1 MGLFDGKV
9 VIVTGAGGGLGRAH
23 ALAFAREGAKVVVND
38 LGGSR
43 DGGGGGS
50 DMADRVVAEIRASGG
65 QAVANYASVATA
77 EGGASILA
85 TAVEH
90 FGGADILVN
99 NAGILRDKTLVKMDE
114 AMWDLVMQVH
124 TKQLYA
130 VTRPV
135 VLHMIET
142 GRKGRIINTTS
153 LAGLLGNYGQS
164 NYSTAKAGTYGFT
177 RTLALEVK
185 KAGITVN
192 AVAPVA
198 KTRMTEDISQVPDDM
213 VPEQISAMV
222 VYLASDFAAPVT
234 GRTFGVH
241 GQQIF
246 EYVMKTTPGVTK
258 AGADWWTTEEIHQRF
273 ADITKEEGAP
283 APAATKGA
291 GADEVTTLFGMI
303 PKGFKPSAATG
314 WKSVMHWT
322 IAGAPAQT
330 LTIDAGTCTHKEG
343 LEGSATCSVKT
354 DRDTVLGMFAG
365 KIQPQKAFMSGKLS
379 ADNIGDMMKMGAAF
393 DFPAIAAAMEAARSA
408 SAPAPTTDAVAEAF
422 SVLPQAFRADKAGSW
437 AANIQFVVAGG
448 SNQTLIVEG
457 GAARVA
463 AGLEGT
469 PSCTIKVDKDTVIGM
484 FAGSVDGT
492 KAFMAGKIV
501 ADNMGELMKFSQ
513 FFKFDPNLVKKA
525 APAAASAAPP
535 AAPAPPKAD
544 FARAIGRRYAAD
556 YVVATG
562 EHMAAYAHATNDPNP
577 RYIDTARDGGIVAPP
592 IFPVRLFKDL
602 MFKCVGDSELSLD
615 PLMLVHGEQDMVFHG
630 PIRPFDIVNLRGT
643 LESVAQKGKG
653 CVAAWRMYGFVD
665 GQSRVEARMAVFVR
679 GQMIPGVDVGT
690 TLGQE
695 PVSGAGEPTGEPLA
709 RQSMTVAMDQPKR
722 YAAASLDDN
731 PIHLDEAVARS
742 AGHPTVILHGLC
754 TMAFAAKAF
763 VDEVLGGDSTRLRR
777 FAVRFTRPVLPGWTL
792 TTSIWAAGKA
802 ASGFDGYQVEVR
814 NQDGVV
820 VAGMGWAEVG

>member
-9 VIVTGAGGGLGRAH
+9 VIVTGAGGGLGRSH
-23 ALAFAREGAKVVVND
+23 ALAFAREGGKVVVND

-43 DGGGGGS
+43 DGSGGGS
-50 DMADRVVAEIRASGG
+50 SMADQVVAEIRAAGG
-65 QAVANYASVATA
+65 TAVASYASVATA
-77 EGGASILA
+77 EGGASILQ
-85 TAVEH
+85 TALEH
-90 FGGADILVN
+90 FGGVDILVN

-124 TKQLYA
+124 TKQLFA

-142 GRKGRIINTTS
+142 GRKGRILNTTS

-164 NYSTAKAGTYGFT
+164 NYATAKAGTYGFT
-177 RTLALEVK
+177 RTLALELK

-198 KTRMTEDISQVPDDM
+198 KTRMTEDIAQVPDDM
-213 VPEQISAMV
+213 VPEQVTAMV
-222 VYLASDFAAPVT
+222 LYLASELAGTVT

-258 AGADWWTTEEIHQRF
+258 GGADHWTPTEIHGKF
-273 ADITKEEGAP
+273 GEITREES
-283 APAATKGA
+283 APAAAAPAAA
-291 GADEVTTLFGMI
+291 GPDEITLCFAAI
-303 PKGFKPSAATG
+303 PKGFKAAAAGG
-314 WKSVMHWT
+314 WTSTMHWT
-322 IAGAPAQT
+322 IAGAPPQT
-330 LTIDAGTCTHKEG
+330 LVIRDGTCTHQEG
-343 LEGSATCSVKT
+343 LQGTSTCAVKS
-354 DRDTVLGMFAG
+354 DRDTVLGMFSG
-365 KIQPQKAFMSGKLS
+365 KVNPQKAFMAGKLS
-379 ADNIGDMMKMGAAF
+379 ADNLGDMMKMGAAF
-393 DFPAIAAAMEAARSA
+393 DFPAIAAALQASKPAAA
-408 SAPAPTTDAVAEAF
+408 AAAPTDAVADAF
-422 SVLPQAFRADKAGSW
+422 AVLPQAFRADKAGSW

-457 GAARVA
+457 GKARVEG
-463 AGLEGT
+463 GLQGT
-469 PSCTIKVDKDTVIGM
+469 PTCTIKVDKDTVIGM
-484 FAGSVDGT
+484 FAGTVDGT
-492 KAFMAGKIV
+492 KAFMAGKVV

-513 FFKFDPNLVKKA
+513 AFKFDPNLVKK
-525 APAAASAAPP
+525 PAAATTEAAPE
-535 AAPAPPKAD
+535 PAPKKSAD
-544 FARAIGRRYAAD
+544 LGSAIGRRYAAD
-556 YVVATG
+556 FVVANG
-562 EHMAAYAHATNDPNP
+562 AHMAAYAQATNDPNP
-577 RYIDTARDGGIVAPP
+577 RYTDLGRAGGIVAPP

-602 MFKCVGDSELSLD
+602 MFKCVGDPEIQLD

-643 LESVAQKGKG
+643 LESVSQKGKG

-679 GQMIPGVDVGT
+679 GQMIPGLEVGK
-690 TLGQE
+690 TLGH
-695 PVSGAGEPTGEPLA
+695 EPTGSPGEPSGA
-709 RQSMTVAMDQPKR
+709 PIATQSMTVAMDQPKR

-731 PIHLDEAVARS
+731 PIHLDEGVAKS

-792 TTSIWAAGKA
+792 TTTIWQAGKA
-802 ASGFDGYQVEVR
+802 PSGFDGYQVEVK

-820 VAGMGWAEVG
+820 VAGNGWAEVG